1 MALLDQPVIPPQ
13 EPLSPVEVHAIQRT
27 GDWSDEAA
35 LKLVVSDTQKAENYA
50 TTKAWV
56 TGWNTASILEQ
67 SPVSPVF
74 WEGTAVPRSNVPF
87 YTVATAVNSVTP
99 QIVNGLFFD
108 DPPFLIQ
115 PRPATSADTARAIG
129 DIIAYQLDDIN
140 FRESIRMGVRNAA
153 LFGTSIF
160 KWGWDR
166 FTRERKIYKR
176 KDSSVSLPS
185 GVPGAPPVTLEAP
198 EDEEIIEEVVKET
211 VDRPFFDNVTNLRH
225 VLVDPTLNTP
235 HIAKGKFVIHRLYM
249 TYNDLVKLKDRPGY
263 KIPSERELI
272 DLFLPPR
279 ELANQAPQDQALR
292 NPLWDARAD
301 PKWNDATIDPFNE
314 PLEILERWDNEKV
327 MVVLQKKL
335 VICNDKNPYGVIPF
349 LSVNWWDVSEAFYGL
364 GLAKTIGSEQRLQ
377 QGLTNTYIDNATLN
391 LQGVWTRVRGKSVP
405 IENIRIAPGR
415 IVNIENQGDFAP
427 LERTP
432 AVPEAAQHIAM
443 SQSRAEQ
450 VGGVNE
456 IATQG
461 IAGQSGHSNLARTAA
476 GANML
481 GSGSGN
487 RVSDFIERLSANVII
502 PFLYQ
507 LHEMN
512 RAMLPASVIRRV
524 LNDELDHAYLR
535 NGGDVLEL
543 LNARVD
549 FDILAGSK
557 LAARRT
563 MAQALPIMSQ
573 FLTGQ
578 YVQQQLQLEQKKL
591 SIDELIKM
599 FLETSDFKNYTSL
612 VVPMSDEEKQRAQAN
627 SPAALARMKLQA
639 VQAQQATQFQ
649 QKQALLD
656 QENFARAG
664 RDVLR
669 HAVEAAST
677 PEEIQGAPGGTGFG
691 SAEGIPDQGE
701 VP

>member
-13 EPLSPVEVHAIQRT
+13 EPLSSGEIHAIQRT
-27 GDWSDEAA
+27 GNWADDAA
-35 LKLVVSDTQKAENYA
+35 LRLVVSDAQRAENYA

-56 TGWNTASILEQ
+56 TGWNTASLLEQ
-67 SPVSPVF
+67 SPITPAY

-108 DPPFLIQ
+108 DPPFLVQ
-115 PRPATSADTARAIG
+115 PRPATTSDTARAIG
-129 DIIAYQLDDIN
+129 DIISFQLDDIN

-153 LFGTSIF
+153 LFGTAIF

-176 KDSSVSLPS
+176 KDSSISLPS
-185 GVPGAPPVTLEAP
+185 GVPGMAPVTLEAP
-198 EDEEIIEEVVKET
+198 EDEEIIEELVKET
-211 VDRPFFDNVTNLRH
+211 IDRPFFDNVTNLRH
-225 VLVDPTLNTP
+225 VLVDPTLNVP
-235 HIAKGKFVIHRLYM
+235 QVQKGKFVIHRLYM
-249 TYNDLVKLKDRPGY
+249 TYNELIKLKDRPGY
-263 KIPSERELI
+263 KIPSERQLIELFI
-272 DLFLPPR
+272 DPR
-279 ELANQAPQDQALR
+279 ELADQAPQDQALR
-292 NPLWDARAD
+292 NPMWDVRAD
-301 PKWNDATIDPFNE
+301 APWNDATVDPFNE
-314 PLEILERWDNEKV
+314 PLEVLERWDNEKV
-327 MVVLQKKL
+327 VVVLQKKL

-349 LSVNWWDVSEAFYGL
+349 LSVNWWDVSESFYGL

-427 LERTP
+427 LQRTP
-432 AVPEAAQHIAM
+432 PVPEAAQHIAM

-461 IAGQSGHSNLARTAA
+461 TAGTSGHSNLARTAA
-476 GANML
+476 GANLL

-512 RAMLPASVIRRV
+512 RAMLPASIIRRI

-535 NGGDVLEL
+535 KGGDILEL

-563 MAQALPIMSQ
+563 MAQALPIMTQ
-573 FLTGQ
+573 FLMNQ
-578 YVQQQLQLEQKKL
+578 WVQQQLQLEQKKI
-591 SIDELIKM
+591 SVDEVLHM
-599 FLETSDFKNYTSL
+599 FWETSDFKNYYDV
-612 VVPMSDEEKQRAQAN
+612 VVPMTPEEIQRAQQN
-627 SPAALARMKLQA
+627 SPAALAQI
-639 VQAQQATQFQ
+639 QAQNQQQQAGQQFQ

-669 HAVEAAST
+669 HAIETSTSPEA
-677 PEEIQGAPGGTGFG
+677 IQGEAGGTGFG
-691 SAEGIPDQGE
+691 SEEGIPQPEEGQ
-701 VP
+701 

>member
-1 MALLDQPVIPPQ
+1 LALLDQPVIPSQ
-13 EPLSPVEVHAIQRT
+13 EPLSSAEIHSIQST
-27 GDWSDEAA
+27 GNWADDAA
-35 LKLVVSDTQKAENYA
+35 LRLVVLDAQRAENYA

-56 TGWNTASILEQ
+56 VGWNTASLLEQ
-67 SPVSPVF
+67 SPISPAY

-108 DPPFLIQ
+108 DPPFLVQ
-115 PRPATSADTARAIG
+115 PRPATGSDTARAIG
-129 DIIAYQLDDIN
+129 DIISFQLDDIN

-153 LFGTSIF
+153 LFGTAIF

-166 FTRERKIYKR
+166 FTRERTIYKR

-198 EDEEIIEEVVKET
+198 EDEEIIEEVIKET

-225 VLVDPTLNTP
+225 VLVDSTLNIP
-235 HIAKGKFVIHRLYM
+235 QIEKGKFVIHRLYM
-249 TYNDLVKLKDRPGY
+249 TYTELIKLKDRPGY

-272 DLFLPPR
+272 NLFIDPR
-279 ELANQAPQDQALR
+279 ELADQAPQDQALR
-292 NPLWDARAD
+292 NPMWDVRSDAQ
-301 PKWNDATIDPFNE
+301 WNDATFDPFNE
-314 PLEILERWDNEKV
+314 PLEILERWDNDKV
-327 MVVLQKKL
+327 IVVLQKKL

-349 LSVNWWDVSEAFYGL
+349 LSVNWWDVSESFYGL

-377 QGLTNTYIDNATLN
+377 QGLTNTYVDNATLN

-427 LERTP
+427 LPRTP

-443 SQSRAEQ
+443 SQARAEQ

-461 IAGQSGHSNLARTAA
+461 TAGSSGHSNLARTAA
-476 GANML
+476 GANLL

-487 RVSDFIERLSANVII
+487 RVSDFIERLSSNVII

-507 LHEMN
+507 LHELN
-512 RAMLPASVIRRV
+512 RAMLPASIIRRI

-535 NGGDVLEL
+535 KGGDVLEL

-563 MAQALPIMSQ
+563 MAQALPIMTQ
-573 FLTGQ
+573 FLMNQ
-578 YVQQQLQLEQKKL
+578 FVQQQLQLEQKKISVEEVL
-591 SIDELIKM
+591 HM
-599 FLETSDFKNYTSL
+599 FWESSDWKNYYD
-612 VVPMSDEEKQRAQAN
+612 VVIPMTQQEIQRAQQN
-627 SPAALARMKLQA
+627 SPAALAQMKLQA
-639 VQAQQATQFQ
+639 GQQQNAQAFQ

-656 QENFARAG
+656 QENYARAG

-669 HAVEAAST
+669 HAVETSAS
-677 PEEIQGAPGGTGFG
+677 PEEIGGAAGGQGFG
-691 SAEGIPDQGE
+691 SAEGVPDQEE
-701 VP
+701 VQ